1 MTPPLHRDA
10 AARWAGYSLAEQMA
24 NVGSEVE
31 RALRA
36 HAAANPT
43 RLAGA
48 LDRALEL
55 FDLTVADDRWRGR
68 RRREI
73 LRTREQFCSVV
84 VGHDA
89 PDGTAAKLSRC
100 LLAFAV
106 LARQPVRPLVIVGES

>member
-10 AARWAGYSLAEQMA
+10 AARWAGYTLAEQMA

-36 HAAANPT
+36 HAAANPA
-43 RLAGA
+43 RLSGA

-84 VGHDA
+84 VGGGA
-89 PDGTAAKLSRC
+89 PEGTAARLSRYF
-100 LLAFAV
+100 LAFAV
-106 LARQPVRPLVIVGES
+106 LARQPERTAVIVAES